1 MKKFDISQARLHLIQ
16 AKNMLAPICKEIYD
30 MEVDFDDVILSVNN
44 VSDINMSN
52 EARDIFKIALQVNSA
67 ISDILDAEINN
78 RYIEGSRDDS
88 FDDDQEES
96 VNDSE
101 E

>member
-1 MKKFDISQARLHLIQ
+1 MKKFDISKARLHLIE
-16 AKNMLAPICKEIYD
+16 AKNMLAPICKEIYEI
-30 MEVDFDDVILSVNN
+30 EVDFDDIILSVNN

-52 EARDIFKIALQVNSA
+52 EARDIFKIALQINSA

-78 RYIEGSRDDS
+78 RYIEGSYEAP
-88 FDDDQEES
+88 FDDETEYSVDQ
-96 VNDSE
+96 SE